1 VSTVVTLIGS
11 GLMTPVALDAAAIL
25 ADEGIQARVLDMYTI
40 KSLDVAAI
48 GSAAREIC
56 TT

>member
-1 VSTVVTLIGS
+1 VTLIGS